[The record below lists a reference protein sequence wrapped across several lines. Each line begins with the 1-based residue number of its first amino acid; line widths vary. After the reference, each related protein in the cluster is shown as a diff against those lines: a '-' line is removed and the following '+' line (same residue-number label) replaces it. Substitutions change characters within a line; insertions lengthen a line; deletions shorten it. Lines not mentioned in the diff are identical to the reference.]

1 MSATP
6 PATLE
11 GWYALHQIFRT
22 DRAGVRALHLAD
34 RPGVAGEIDRVA
46 YRITAPGEGW
56 SVLSRLVGGGA
67 SWMLVHLRPTLE
79 ELAEVEDHI
88 SRSPL
93 GSLLELRYDYLSVA
107 EAGMY
112 RATAEVAATEE
123 PGSDAYREALEAR
136 LAEDRDNPYVQSRLY
151 PDAPDEL
158 RYVSFYPMSK
168 RRADPDNW
176 YTLPIAERNR
186 LMLAHGSTGR
196 RYAGRVRQM
205 ITGSIGLDDW
215 EWGVT
220 LFARDPLDLKR
231 IITEMRFDEAS
242 ARYAEFGRFYTG
254 IRFEP
259 AEWAGRI
266 GLRVE
271 QS

>member
-11 GWYALHQIFRT
+11 GWFALHQIFRT
-22 DRAGVRALHLAD
+22 DRAGVRALHLED
-34 RPGVAGEIDRVA
+34 RPGAAREIDRLA
-46 YRITAPGEGW
+46 SGLTAADEGW
-56 SVLSRLVGGGA
+56 SAFSRLVGGGA
-67 SWMLVHLRPTLE
+67 DWMLVHLRPTLE
-79 ELAEVEDHI
+79 ALAEVEDRI

-93 GSLLELRYDYLSVA
+93 GGLLELRYDYLSVA

-112 RATAEVAATEE
+112 RATAEVAAEHDA
-123 PGSDAYREALEAR
+123 GSDGYREALERR
-136 LAEDRDNPYVQSRLY
+136 LEEDRDNPYVRSRLF
-151 PDAPDEL
+151 PEPPGEM
-158 RYVSFYPMSK
+158 RYISFYPMSK
-168 RRADPDNW
+168 RREDPDNW
-176 YTLPIAERNR
+176 YTLPIEERNR

-220 LFARDPLDLKR
+220 LVARDPVDLKQ
-231 IITEMRFDEAS
+231 IVTEMRFDEAS

-254 IRFEP
+254 ICFEP
-259 AEWAGRI
+259 GEWARRI
-266 GLRVE
+266 GLRVPE
-271 QS
+271 S